1 MEKITLVVDQAEE
14 RSRQGEMA
22 ERVAA
27 GTGAATVAPLSSPNR
42 RVLRALYRLVARDI
56 IARYHSQAAPP
67 FYRSIGIRNITH
79 IDTAILERAELKRRI
94 VH

>member
-27 GTGAATVAPLSSPNR
+27 RTGAATLAPLSSPNR
-42 RVLRALYRLVARDI
+42 RVLRALHRLVARDI